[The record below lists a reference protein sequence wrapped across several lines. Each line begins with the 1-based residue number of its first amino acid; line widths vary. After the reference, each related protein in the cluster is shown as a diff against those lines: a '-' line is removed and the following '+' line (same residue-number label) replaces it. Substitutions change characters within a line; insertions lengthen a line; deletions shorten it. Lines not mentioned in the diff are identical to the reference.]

1 MKVLSQEVVLGK
13 LQVEVEEEA
22 GALGVEVL
30 VVAADEVEVA

>member
-30 VVAADEVEVA
+30 VVVVDEVEAA